1 MDKER
6 WEKYKQ
12 TFNEEELNLAN
23 MIELVVDRE
32 YQKGKTIDRNL
43 VRNVVV
49 NTNYTR
55 RLYKIVDYLVNK
67 YRT

>member
-1 MDKER
+1 
-6 WEKYKQ
+6 
-12 TFNEEELNLAN
+12 